1 MKLSLVKFALLVCTL
16 YATISLA
23 LMVPAVD
30 TSVKARGIEVRD
42 ADFPQVKAREPLS
55 DIRSADGGP
64 DVDDSH
70 DRRVAPL
77 TILDGLG
84 IVDLIGDVVT
94 GILGI
99 IEGDKD
105 VCFHSSIGLP
115 E

>member
-1 MKLSLVKFALLVCTL
+1 MRLSLVKFALLVCTL

-23 LMVPAVD
+23 LLVPVD

-64 DVDDSH
+64 DVDDIH
-70 DRRVAPL
+70 DRRVGPL

-105 VCFHSSIGLP
+105 VCFHSSIGPP